1 MGHVASV
8 TSRVQ
13 KATQIQSIIL
23 KGMFITEVTKRLAKM
38 KANPDAYEYRNG
50 DFLSEKELDEI
61 RNDLMRLSPVID
73 TGTQGYMLSGGETS
87 NLFDK
92 TTVQIDGQPVEVT
105 MPREFFPVRSR
116 AICPRRLSCMDP
128 RLRVWLPFRT
138 LVVGSGDGQ
147 MMMNFL
153 AENSEAAQRVLHVF
167 DGLNLPADAI
177 DDYSTTVNK
186 AVFQTWTTDTNPVR
200 AVANSMAAFPG
211 GGSRSSVCSRMVR

>member
-1 MGHVASV
+1 MRDLQDLVSKSVHQKTGGEYFVKEHNNPLKGDAQSFALTPAQANVLRANVKTFLVDPMRAAIDTTVMGHVASV

-105 MPREFFPVRSR
+105 MPRDFFPVRSR

-128 RLRVWLPFRT
+128 RLRVWLPFR
-138 LVVGSGDGQ
+138 
-147 MMMNFL
+147 
-153 AENSEAAQRVLHVF
+153 
-167 DGLNLPADAI
+167 P
-177 DDYSTTVNK
+177 
-186 AVFQTWTTDTNPVR
+186 WWWVR
-200 AVANSMAAFPG
+200 AMD
-211 GGSRSSVCSRMVR
+211 R